1 MASGEGQPIKT
12 VGIFRHPRVPAAFPL
27 AREIAAALRQRGIE
41 TWEVDRLDGADVAR
55 RVART
60 DLLITL
66 GGDGSILRAARATA
80 GHPTLI
86 LGVNLGRMGFLTEA
100 EPDGWEAVL
109 PRVLAGDYWV
119 EERMMLRAR
128 VQVETSARAQVGAQM
143 RAQVRAQVRAQL
155 IAPLPAP
162 SPADALNDVVVGQGT
177 LGRVVRLEVR
187 VDGDLL
193 TTYVADA
200 LIVATPTGSTAYAL
214 AAGGPIMPP
223 QQRNILLVPVAPHL
237 SLDRA
242 VVLAEGACVEVTV
255 RGHSP
260 AALTLDGER
269 VADLAPGDTVQVEAS
284 PHVARFARVRERDYF
299 YRTLMARLVPRER

>member
-1 MASGEGQPIKT
+1 MASGTGRPIRT
-12 VGIFRHPRVPAAFPL
+12 VGIFRHPRVPRATAL
-27 AREIAAALRQRGIE
+27 AREIAAALRRDGTEVWE
-41 TWEVDRLDGADVAR
+41 TDRLDGEETAQ

-66 GGDGSILRAARATA
+66 GGDGSILRAARAAA
-80 GHPTLI
+80 GHDTLI

-100 EPDGWEAVL
+100 EPDGWQAVL

-128 VQVETSARAQVGAQM
+128 VQVQ
-143 RAQVRAQVRAQL
+143 AQVRPQVRAQL
-155 IAPLPAP
+155 IAPL
-162 SPADALNDVVVGQGT
+162 PADALNDVVVGQGT

-187 VDGDLL
+187 IDGDLL

-269 VADLAPGDTVQVEAS
+269 VAGLTPGETVRIEAS

-299 YRTLMARLVPRER
+299 YRTLMARLVPREGEG

>member
-1 MASGEGQPIKT
+1 VAPGTGRPIRT
-12 VGIFRHPRVPAAFPL
+12 VGIFRHPRVPRAALL
-27 AREIAAALRQRGIE
+27 AREIAAALRRDGVEVWE
-41 TWEVDRLDGADVAR
+41 TDRLGKEETAR
-55 RVART
+55 RMART
-60 DLLITL
+60 GLLITL
-66 GGDGSILRAARATA
+66 GGDGSILRVARAAA
-80 GHPTLI
+80 GYGTLI

-100 EPDGWEAVL
+100 EPDGWQTVL

-119 EERMMLRAR
+119 EERMMLRAQVPTP
-128 VQVETSARAQVGAQM
+128 VQG
-143 RAQVRAQVRAQL
+143 
-155 IAPLPAP
+155 
-162 SPADALNDVVVGQGT
+162 DALNDVVVGQGV

-187 VDGDLL
+187 IDGDLL

-269 VADLAPGDTVQVEAS
+269 VAGLTPGETVRIEAS

-299 YRTLMARLVPRER
+299 YRTLMARLVPRETEH

>member
-1 MASGEGQPIKT
+1 MASGTGRPVT
-12 VGIFRHPRVPAAFPL
+12 AVGLFRHPYLPGAASL
-27 AREIAAALRQRGIE
+27 ARDIGAWLRGQGVRVWE
-41 TWEVDRLDGADVAR
+41 TDRLEPEVAPE
-55 RVART
+55 VAAV
-60 DLLITL
+60 DLLVTL
-66 GGDGSILRAARATA
+66 GGDGSILRAAHLAA

-100 EPDGWEAVL
+100 EPDRWQEVL
-109 PRVLAGDYWV
+109 SQVLAGKYWV
-119 EERMMLRAR
+119 EERMMLRAHAFR
-128 VQVETSARAQVGAQM
+128 EDVLLAEGE
-143 RAQVRAQVRAQL
+143 
-155 IAPLPAP
+155 
-162 SPADALNDVVVGQGT
+162 ALNDVVVGQGI
-177 LGRVVRLEVR
+177 LGRVVRLEAR

-242 VVLAEGACVEVTV
+242 VVLAEGV
-255 RGHSP
+255 RVQVIVRSHTP
-260 AALTLDGER
+260 AALTLDGELT
-269 VADLAPGDTVQVEAS
+269 APLSPGDRVEVSAS

-299 YRTLMARLVPRER
+299 YRTLMQRLVPREAGYGALSTGSDANEAGHAV

>member
-1 MASGEGQPIKT
+1 MVPGANHPVRR
-12 VGIFRHPRVPAAFPL
+12 VGIFRHPRIPEAAPL
-27 AREIAAALRQRGIE
+27 GGRIADALRRQGVEVWE
-41 TWEVDRLDGADVAR
+41 TDRLDGDAAR
-55 RVART
+55 RAGQT
-60 DLLITL
+60 ELLVTL
-66 GGDGSILRAARATA
+66 GGDGSILRAARTVA
-80 GHPTLI
+80 GLGTLI

-100 EPDGWEAVL
+100 DPGNWEEVI

-119 EERMMLRAR
+119 EERMMLRAAL
-128 VQVETSARAQVGAQM
+128 VGPSAGAQ
-143 RAQVRAQVRAQL
+143 RAT
-155 IAPLPAP
+155 PLPG
-162 SPADALNDVVVGQGT
+162 DALNDVVVGQGG

-242 VVLAEGACVEVTV
+242 VVLAEGACVQVTV
-255 RGHSP
+255 LGHSP
-260 AALTLDGER
+260 ATLTLDGEM
-269 VADLAPGDTVQVEAS
+269 VTELAPGDAVRVEAS
-284 PHVARFARVRERDYF
+284 PHVAYFARVRERDYF
-299 YRTLMARLVPRER
+299 YRTLMARLVPREGQGQLPGPIRDP

>member
-1 MASGEGQPIKT
+1 MAPGTGRPIRT
-12 VGIFRHPRVPAAFPL
+12 VGIFRHPRVPRAAPL
-27 AREIAAALRQRGIE
+27 AREIAAALRRDGTEVWE
-41 TWEVDRLDGADVAR
+41 TDRLDGEETAQ

-66 GGDGSILRAARATA
+66 GGDGSILRAARAAA
-80 GHPTLI
+80 GHDTLI

-100 EPDGWEAVL
+100 EPDGWQAVL

-119 EERMMLRAR
+119 EERMMLRA
-128 VQVETSARAQVGAQM
+128 TVGAQ
-143 RAQVRAQVRAQL
+143 RA
-155 IAPLPAP
+155 APQQG
-162 SPADALNDVVVGQGT
+162 DALNDVVVGQGAVS
-177 LGRVVRLEVR
+177 RVVRLEVR

-242 VVLAEGACVEVTV
+242 VVLAEGVTVEVVV
-255 RGHSP
+255 RGHAP
-260 AALTLDGER
+260 AALVLDGER
-269 VADLAPGDTVQVEAS
+269 RAELKAGDRVEVEAS

-299 YRTLMARLVPRER
+299 YRTLMARLVPRESGG

>member
-1 MASGEGQPIKT
+1 MVAGAGRPLKT
-12 VGIFRHPRVPAAFPL
+12 VGLFAHPRLPVAASL
-27 AREIAAALRQRGIE
+27 VREIAGWLGERGVRVWE
-41 TWEVDRLDGADVAR
+41 TDSLDEGTVLPDLPD
-55 RVART
+55 T

-66 GGDGSILRAARATA
+66 GGDGSILRAAHHTA

-100 EPDGWEAVL
+100 EPDGWEEVL
-109 PRVLAGDYWV
+109 ERVWRGDCWV
-119 EERMMLRAR
+119 EERMMLRA
-128 VQVETSARAQVGAQM
+128 TVGAGDLLA
-143 RAQVRAQVRAQL
+143 R
-155 IAPLPAP
+155 
-162 SPADALNDVVVGQGT
+162 DALNDVVVGQGA
-177 LGRVVRLEVR
+177 LGRVVHLEAR

-242 VVLAEGACVEVTV
+242 VVLAEGVQVRVVV

-260 AALTLDGER
+260 ASLIVDGEV
-269 VADLAPGDTVQVEAS
+269 VAELRPGEAVEVGAS
-284 PHVARFARVRERDYF
+284 PRVARFARVRERDYF
-299 YRTLMARLVPRER
+299 YRTLMARLVPRR

>member
-1 MASGEGQPIKT
+1 MATGTGRPLT
-12 VGIFRHPRVPAAFPL
+12 TAGIFIHPRLPA
-27 AREIAAALRQRGIE
+27 AAALAQDIARWLRAQGAQIWE
-41 TWEVDRLDGADVAR
+41 TDRLDGEVPLPIAE
-55 RVART
+55 T

-66 GGDGSILRAARATA
+66 GGDGSILRAAHRTA

-100 EPDGWEAVL
+100 EPLEWTQVL
-109 PRVLAGDYWV
+109 SRVWRGEYWV
-119 EERMMLRAR
+119 EERMMLQATAGSF
-128 VQVETSARAQVGAQM
+128 QG
-143 RAQVRAQVRAQL
+143 
-155 IAPLPAP
+155 
-162 SPADALNDVVVGQGT
+162 DALNDVVVGQGV
-177 LGRVVRLEVR
+177 LGRVVHLEAR

-242 VVLAEGACVEVTV
+242 VVLAEGVQVRVIA

-260 AALTLDGER
+260 ASLILDGVR
-269 VADLAPGDTVQVEAS
+269 VAELTPGDAVEVGAS
-284 PHVARFARVRERDYF
+284 PCVARFARVRERDYF
-299 YRTLMARLVPRER
+299 YRTLMARLVPRR

>member
-1 MASGEGQPIKT
+1 VAPGADRSIAT
-12 VGIFRHPRVPAAFPL
+12 VGVFRNPHIPAALPL
-27 AREIAAALRQRGIE
+27 AEEIVRALRREGTAVWE
-41 TWEVDRLDGADVAR
+41 TDRLDGEEVVQRAAQ
-55 RVART
+55 T

-66 GGDGSILRAARATA
+66 GGDGSILRAARVAA

-100 EPDGWEAVL
+100 EPDGWREVI

-119 EERMMLRAR
+119 EERMMLRA
-128 VQVETSARAQVGAQM
+128 TLAGAQRDVAKSVGGSG
-143 RAQVRAQVRAQL
+143 RA
-155 IAPLPAP
+155 APPRG
-162 SPADALNDVVVGQGT
+162 DALNDVVVGQGA

-242 VVLAEGACVEVTV
+242 VVLAEGVRVQVVV

-260 AALTLDGER
+260 ATLTLDGER
-269 VADLAPGDTVQVEAS
+269 VAELTAGDMVEVEAS

-299 YRTLMARLVPRER
+299 YRTLMARLVPREGKG

>member
-128 VQVETSARAQVGAQM
+128 VQVETSARAQV
-143 RAQVRAQVRAQL
+143 VRAQL
-155 IAPLPAP
+155 IAPLLPAPLPAP

-269 VADLAPGDTVQVEAS
+269 VADLAPGDTVRVEAS

-299 YRTLMARLVPRER
+299 YRTLMARLVPREEAK

>member
-1 MASGEGQPIKT
+1 MAPGAGRPIKT
-12 VGIFRHPRVPAAFPL
+12 VGIFRHPHVPRATAL
-27 AREIAAALRQRGIE
+27 AQEIAAALRREGAEVWE
-41 TWEVDRLDGADVAR
+41 TDRLDGEGVAQE
-55 RVART
+55 VART
-60 DLLITL
+60 DLLVTL
-66 GGDGSILRAARATA
+66 GGDGSILRAARVAA
-80 GHPTLI
+80 GHDTLI

-100 EPDGWEAVL
+100 EPDGWQAVL

-119 EERMMLRAR
+119 EERMMLRAW
-128 VQVETSARAQVGAQM
+128 VGT
-143 RAQVRAQVRAQL
+143 QVRAQL

-162 SPADALNDVVVGQGT
+162 LPTPVQGNALNDVVVGQGV

-269 VADLAPGDTVQVEAS
+269 AADLAPGDTVRIEAS

-299 YRTLMARLVPRER
+299 YRTLMARLVPRERQEGGSPRR